1 MKHLSGYMVSWM
13 TVILAL
19 SLLGVGV
26 AEAQGETQ
34 IVGVKL
40 ILQGTNGLI
49 ETKQPLVGQNIG
61 VEAQLSNVSLDP
73 QSIKVWVT
81 YVVGTNT
88 WGVFNAPAEMQITK
102 PLSLV
107 STSECIY
114 RITGDFFT
122 SGISGQDKYN
132 VVQYLVWAEYYE
144 NGSNTIYQSTNSVD
158 HFTNPSWYF
167 PVDLNKR
174 NHMATGVPKDS
185 WTPYYITYDVPPG
198 SVWINEMNMNENSSI
213 LSQKVFMNPYIE
225 IAQPASISLKGWTVE
240 ILDRY
245 YMPRLVKTID
255 SNAIVSPVLEP
266 GGNGYGLFVV
276 GPSDFEANNAI
287 PTYPPLSTT
296 TVVHQAV
303 QNIRGDSGASLY
315 PSGYRLKRPM
325 GMYEHAISCDWD
337 PQIVSWITGETY
349 VNNESFPQTPFRYVG
364 REHYN
369 GSLAFTGAVYMVEGQ
384 YVRIDNT
391 NSWQQGVATSNWTPG
406 RINSGQTFEPVP
418 FLPTQVVT
426 FDGQG
431 GTPNPLFKI
440 VSYNAA
446 YGRLATVEK
455 MGYTFT
461 GWFTKVSGGGTR
473 ITSESTVSI
482 TKPQTLYAKW
492 TAKSYTV
499 ILNPNGGT
507 SASPSITAT
516 YNSAM
521 PSSTAPSRVGYS
533 FKGYFDLPEGGN
545 QYYSSSM
552 TSITNWTIA
561 SESILYAQWISHG
574 TLQFQSASY
583 GVSENNELGLAALRV
598 ERVLGSY
605 GSASVTFVVE
615 PNTATPNDDYS
626 AYPYTLTWNNG
637 QTGTR
642 TLMINDIYDDLLVEG
657 NESFTVRLINATG
670 AVLGEP
676 DEALVTIVD
685 DDAAESRIIR
695 IEGGTGP
702 SALNFG
708 SVATNSVSMK
718 TVYVWNDG
726 NQPMSVT
733 NVTVAAGFSV
743 SQTSFTVAAGS
754 MQAVDITFAPALLQA
769 YTGSLVFWCVNAT
782 GASTMTLSG
791 MGVEP
796 PPTVAMRSISGLS
809 AIIAIDVATNATVLA
824 IEDTLAPGLFPVSIS
839 DGGSWDSVNR
849 KVKWFFNK
857 KGDIRDRAVQY
868 TVNVLGNVVGG
879 VVNFGSGNSSITGE
893 TVFSSAGNPGV
904 LHPADA
910 NGDWRVTIEEVSA
923 HITRWKQGLE
933 DVKTSYAIRGV
944 TLYLLGE
951 SYVYDANV
959 PPSAKRWIPSVTP
972 APSAMSLGSP
982 ETTLPVFSEP
992 LTAGAVRQAYLTNVT
1007 ITVSPEAGTLAY
1019 GLEETIPEGLSV
1031 AAISDEGFWDA
1042 NYRKIKWSFDDGTPR
1057 SLSYAVMGSE
1067 GTNVTLTGLVSF
1079 DGSEDPITGQSDLAM
1094 PVTFGTWAS
1103 RNGLPSSDLPG
1114 LFGTVSPVSGAAYGF
1129 EYAFGTNMQSSV
1141 LLNIRCI
1148 DGRCIIETPIQDGL
1162 SLPYVNISIL
1172 GSTNLVEWTLPIT
1185 PSADLMG
1192 KPANCNWHEPSA
1204 LSPSAFFKL
1213 KAELK

>member
-1 MKHLSGYMVSWM
+1 MKHLSGYMVSLM

-19 SLLGVGV
+19 SFLGVGV

-34 IVGVKL
+34 IAGVKL

-49 ETKQPLVGQNIG
+49 ETKQPLAGQNIG

-73 QSIKVWVT
+73 QAIKVWVT

-88 WGVFNAPAEMQITK
+88 WGVFNAPAEMRGTK

-107 STSECIY
+107 STSDCIY
-114 RITGDFFT
+114 RTTGDFFT
-122 SGISGQDKYN
+122 SGIPGQDKYI
-132 VVQYLVWAEYYE
+132 VVQYMVWAEYDE

-158 HFTNPSWYF
+158 HFTNPSWYY

-198 SVWINEMNMNENSSI
+198 AVWINEINMNENSSI

-225 IAQPASISLKGWTVE
+225 IAQPATMSLKGWTVE
-240 ILDRY
+240 ILDY
-245 YMPRLVKTID
+245 YRTPRLVKTID
-255 SNAIVSPVLEP
+255 SDAIVSPVLEP
-266 GGNGYGLFVV
+266 GGNGYGLFVI
-276 GPSDFEANNAI
+276 GPFDYEATNAS
-287 PTYPPLSTT
+287 PPYLPLSTT
-296 TVVHQAV
+296 SVVHQSV
-303 QNIRGDSGASLY
+303 QNLKGSSGTSLY
-315 PSGYRLKRPM
+315 PNGYRLKRPM
-325 GMYEHAISCDWD
+325 GMYEHAIACDWD
-337 PQIVSWITGETY
+337 PQIMPWATGDTY
-349 VNNESFPQTPFRYVG
+349 VSNEPYPQTPFRYVG

-369 GSLAFTGAVYMVEGQ
+369 GSLAFTGAVYMVEDR
-384 YVRIDNT
+384 YVRIDTT
-391 NSWQQGVATSNWTPG
+391 NAWQQGVATSNWTPG
-406 RINSGQTFEPVP
+406 RINGAQTFVPVP

-431 GTPNPLFKI
+431 ETPDPLFKI
-440 VSYNAA
+440 VTYNAA
-446 YGRLATVEK
+446 YGRLATAEK
-455 MGYTFT
+455 TGYTLA
-461 GWFTKVSGGGTR
+461 GWFTKVSGGGIR
-473 ITSESTVSI
+473 ITSESIVSI

-492 TAKSYTV
+492 TPKTYTV

-507 SASPSITAT
+507 SASPSIKAT

-521 PSSTAPSRVGYS
+521 PTSSVPSRVGYT

-552 TSITNWTIA
+552 TSMTNWTIT
-561 SESILYAQWISHG
+561 SDSILYAQWISHG
-574 TLQFQSASY
+574 VLQFQSASY
-583 GVSENNELGLAALRV
+583 GVSENTELGLAVLRV

-615 PNTATPNDDYS
+615 PNTATPFEDYS
-626 AYPYTLTWNNG
+626 AYPYTLTWSDG
-637 QTGTR
+637 QSGTR
-642 TLMINDIYDDLLVEG
+642 TLTINDIYDDMLVEG

-702 SALNFG
+702 SALDFG
-708 SVATNSVSMK
+708 NVATNSVSTR

-733 NVTVAAGFSV
+733 NVTVGAGFSV

-754 MQAVDITFAPALLQA
+754 MRAVDVTFAPASFQPYTSLLSF
-769 YTGSLVFWCVNAT
+769 GCVNAT
-782 GASTMTLSG
+782 GGSTMTLSG
-791 MGVEP
+791 VGVQP
-796 PPTVAMRSISGLS
+796 PPPVAMRSISGLG
-809 AIIAIDVATNATVLA
+809 AIIAVDVATNATVLA

-857 KGDIRDRAVQY
+857 KSDIRDRAVQY

-879 VVNFGSGNSSITGE
+879 VVNFGSGNSSITGD

-910 NGDWRVTIEEVSA
+910 NGDWCVTIDEVSA

-933 DVKTSYAIRGV
+933 DVKTSYAIRGI
-944 TLYLLGE
+944 TLYLCGE
-951 SYVYDANV
+951 SYVYDPNV
-959 PPSAKRWIPSVTP
+959 PLSAKRWVPAVTP
-972 APSAMSLGSP
+972 PPEPMASASPQSPSP
-982 ETTLPVFSEP
+982 ELSEP
-992 LTAGAVRQAYLTNVT
+992 VTPGAVRQVYGPHVT
-1007 ITVSPEAGTLAY
+1007 ISVTPVDGTRAY
-1019 GLEETIPEGLSV
+1019 GLEEEIPECLSV
-1031 AAISDEGFWDA
+1031 SGISAGGDWDS
-1042 NYRKIKWSFDDGTPR
+1042 NSRKIKWSFNDGTPR
-1057 SLSYAVMGSE
+1057 SLSYAVAGPE
-1067 GTNVTLTGLVSF
+1067 GTNVTVTGLVSF
-1079 DGSEDPITGQSDLAM
+1079 DGSEDPITGQPELMM
-1094 PVTFGTWAS
+1094 PLSFGTWAS
-1103 RNGLPSSDLPG
+1103 RNGHPTSDLPS
-1114 LFGTVSPVSGAAYGF
+1114 LFQTVSGISGLAYGF
-1129 EYAFGTNMQSSV
+1129 EYAFGTNVQSTA
-1141 LLNIRCI
+1141 LLNIRFVN
-1148 DGRCIIETPIQDGL
+1148 GRLILETPMRDGL
-1162 SLPYVNISIL
+1162 SLPYLNVSVL
-1172 GSTNLVEWTLPIT
+1172 GSTNLVDWILPTT
-1185 PSADLMG
+1185 PAADQSG
-1192 KPANCNWHEPSA
+1192 KPSNCDWYETSA
-1204 LSPSAFFKL
+1204 SNPAAFFRL